1 MVCTSVSI
9 EAQKPVVSN
18 LVATP
23 RANQQG
29 FVDLSWSQDIA
40 GNITITVDGSPVNSG
55 GYPAGANT
63 ATVSGLSVGTHSICV
78 AAT

>member
-1 MVCTSVSI
+1 MVCTSVTI
-9 EAQKPVVSN
+9 AAQKPVVSN

-40 GNITITVDGSPVNSG
+40 GSITISADGTPVNTGS
-55 GYPAGANT
+55 YPAGANT
-63 ATVSGLSVGTHSICV
+63 AVVNGLSVGTHSICV